1 MSNINELRV
10 AENVGDAMQTPGHN
24 SVLEPN
30 FPARSVVG
38 PGAWFERI
46 RRWLLGVAGFC
57 KKREVAS
64 NAPWLCSVWQF
75 TNGPS
80 WNPYVRIGA
89 NTWVRQ
95 DIDLPIAYVPGA
107 LTPPAYYFGCKY
119 DIERFDTCYVTVWA
133 LSGDAVGEQLL
144 RQPLHGLGTA
154 GEGDGEQM
162 LDWQSLTPTALDMS
176 KVTDK
181 LERVRVQFDTLDGS
195 TTPFLYLTDVQLH
208 AHLSAARVEKLT
220 LHTDPPDAA
229 VPVQTQAPYLLC
241 HGASPRLGVQVATDD
256 IWQEQGCSLQ
266 WLEESGRPPEN
277 YGLSARPIL
286 NVGDADKPESYQSLS
301 AGVDTDWQL
310 ALSDESWLLSGAT
323 TLGLGS
329 YWVAPKYAFAVK
341 VGHFRY
347 DISKLDASNAALII
361 DQGDEAQVIASVK
374 SPFSA
379 AGLAGIEV
387 RWKING
393 KEHTTIVTD
402 DKGQSL
408 FKYKPTREDID
419 DNGQMVVE
427 AECTD
432 GFALPSTES
441 HVFNVFE
448 TSPWPAQMEFLLGSD
463 PIEAFKWGELQLICG
478 QQYMLTLRPKAGEKD
493 FVDKKVWLDWPDGE
507 TLGIDLGAN
516 EPREMTKTGLTW
528 TITAGSA
535 VRGIFS
541 LQALVEGLKVG
552 YGLKGVQMR
561 PLAEELEAF
570 EAPICRRGTAYTLA
584 LRALADSPLARMPLE
599 ACLVFEKDGA
609 LVAGDIKPEPEFDE
623 WAEFEAG
630 TADWA
635 LIGQAKSGWFKLQI
649 EVKGLGSVTLPRCA
663 MISPRLEDEFT
674 ITLGESSATKP
685 FILWY
690 GDTASP
696 QTLRIEAMPDS
707 PVTGLGFEY
716 RLQFDEQTNTTR
728 KEHVKPEPEYGMPQ
742 QLSSNAAFWKLTGQR
757 GTGEQLP
764 SGTFGLTLLS
774 DAFAQAW
781 VMGAGILM
789 SEDLAD
795 EAGLT
800 SAGDNIDGTDIY
812 WRKETKELLLKARTG
827 SPLAKAGLEATL
839 GFSKTGELVEADV
852 GADPGY
858 GKGTPLKENG
868 VPWKVSAKEKSGTFG
883 LSVTIPG
890 FKKPLLW
897 ETCAVLARNLGD
909 EGQLVV
915 TGSEALTGGCF
926 WLETPGE
933 IKYIPHKGSALYSL
947 GLKMKL
953 HFVSVANG
961 GVGQGDITPSPDYGR
976 DNDIHVD
983 GATWK
988 MQPKTQTSGIFNLEV
1003 ELDKFTTRLPLG
1015 VAVLMSTDL
1024 GKEIAWVPDYD
1035 PLISHLPR
1043 DMLVKHKKNSPLAA
1057 LKLSL
1062 ELTIKD
1068 DQYPS
1073 SWKAVPGLGKG
1084 NPVDAAKD
1092 STRWSV
1098 TGTVS
1103 GAKGELSF
1111 SCSLFKAPVK
1121 AGTVHVL

>member
-1 MSNINELRV
+1 MSNINELQV
-10 AENVGDAMQTPGHN
+10 ANNLGEATQTPGHN
-24 SVLEPN
+24 IVQAPN
-30 FPARSVVG
+30 FPSDSIGWPNPWFMRVWRS
-38 PGAWFERI
+38 
-46 RRWLLGVAGFC
+46 LLGLFRPQRQTTED
-57 KKREVAS
+57 K
-64 NAPWLCSVWQF
+64 PWLCKSNNF
-75 TNGPS
+75 TTGPGS
-80 WNPYVRIGA
+80 DPYIRINA
-89 NTWVRQ
+89 DTWLQQ
-95 DIDLPIAYVPGA
+95 DIELPITYDPGA
-107 LTPPAYYFGCKY
+107 PTPPGYSLGCKY
-119 DIERFDTCYVTVWA
+119 DVLYFDTCWLTVWA
-133 LSGDAVGEQLL
+133 LREGKPAERLFYEPL
-144 RQPLHGLGTA
+144 RGLGTPRG
-154 GEGDGEQM
+154 GEGEQVRE
-162 LDWQSLTPTALDMS
+162 WQTLTPLALDMS
-176 KVTDK
+176 TVTDK
-181 LERVRVQFDTLDGS
+181 LERVRVQFDTPVETGR
-195 TTPFLYLTDVQLH
+195 PFLYLTAVQLH
-208 AHLSAARVEKLT
+208 AHLGEPGVEKLT
-220 LHTDPPDAA
+220 LHTDPPDAG
-229 VPVQTQAPYLLC
+229 VPDQTKAPYLLC
-241 HGASPRLGVQVATDD
+241 HGAKPVLSVQVAKGDA
-256 IWQEQGCSLQ
+256 WEVQRCSLQ
-266 WLEESGRPPEN
+266 WLDENGLPPGN
-277 YGLSARPIL
+277 YGLTARPLL
-286 NVGDADKPESYQSLS
+286 NVDDADQPESYQLLS

-310 ALSDESWLLSGAT
+310 ALTDESWLQSGAT

-329 YWVAPKYAFAVK
+329 YWIAPKHAFAVK

-347 DISKLDASNAALII
+347 DISKLDASNAGLII

-408 FKYKPTREDID
+408 FKYTPTREDID

-432 GFALPSTES
+432 GFDRPSTES

-478 QQYMLTLRPKAGEKD
+478 QQYTLTLGPKAGEKD

-584 LRALADSPLARMPLE
+584 LRALADSPLAKMPLE

-674 ITLGESSATKP
+674 ITLGEWSATKP

-707 PVTGLGFEY
+707 PVTGLGFDY
-716 RLQFDEQTNTTR
+716 RLQFDEQANTTR

-839 GFSKTGELVEADV
+839 GFSRTGELVEADV

-897 ETCAVLARNLGD
+897 EKCAVLARNLGD
-909 EGQLVV
+909 EGRLVV
-915 TGSEALTGGCF
+915 TGSEVLTGGCF
-926 WLETPGE
+926 WLESPGE

>member
-1 MSNINELRV
+1 MSNVNELQV
-10 AENVGDAMQTPGHN
+10 ANNVGDATQTPGHN
-24 SVLEPN
+24 IVQAPN
-30 FPARSVVG
+30 FPSESVDWPSPWFKRVWRS
-38 PGAWFERI
+38 
-46 RRWLLGVAGFC
+46 LLGVFRSQWQTTAD
-57 KKREVAS
+57 K
-64 NAPWLCSVWQF
+64 PWLCKSSKF
-75 TNGPS
+75 SNGPA
-80 WNPYVRIGA
+80 NDPYIRIGA
-89 NTWVRQ
+89 DMWVRQ
-95 DIDLPIAYVPGA
+95 DIDLPIAYDPGGQ
-107 LTPPAYYFGCKY
+107 TQPAYYLGCKY
-119 DIERFDTCYVTVWA
+119 NIERFDTCYVTVWA
-133 LSGDAVGEQLL
+133 LRGDAVGEQLL
-144 RQPLHGLGTA
+144 RQPLHGLGPA
-154 GEGDGEQM
+154 GEGDGEQVR
-162 LDWQSLTPTALDMS
+162 DWQSLTPTALDMS
-176 KVTDK
+176 KVTGK
-181 LERVRVQFDTLDGS
+181 LERVRVQFDTPVED

-208 AHLSAARVEKLT
+208 AHLGAARVEKLT

-229 VPVQTQAPYLLC
+229 VPVQTQATYLLC
-241 HGASPRLGVQVATDD
+241 YGASLRLGVQVAKDD

-266 WLEESGRPPEN
+266 WLEKSGRPPEN
-277 YGLSARPIL
+277 YGLRARPIL
-286 NVGDADKPESYQSLS
+286 NVDDADKPESYQSLS

-310 ALSDESWLLSGAT
+310 ALSDESWLQSGAT

-329 YWVAPKYAFAVK
+329 YWVAPKHAFAVK

-347 DISKLDASNAALII
+347 AITQLEASNLALII
-361 DQGDEAQVIASVK
+361 DQGDVAKGTVSVK
-374 SPFSA
+374 SPFSE
-379 AGLAGIEV
+379 AGLPGIEV
-387 RWKING
+387 HWKINNRFYD
-393 KEHTTIVTD
+393 TRVTD
-402 DKGQSL
+402 PKGQAL
-408 FKYKPTREDID
+408 LEYTPTLEDID
-419 DNGQMVVE
+419 ENGHLVIE

-448 TSPWPAQMEFLLGSD
+448 TSPWPAQMEFLLDGE

-478 QQYMLTLRPKAGEKD
+478 QQYTLTLRPKAGEKD

-584 LRALADSPLARMPLE
+584 LRALADSPLAKMPLE

-609 LVAGDIKPEPEFDE
+609 LVAGDIKPEPEFGD
-623 WAEFEAG
+623 WAPFVNG

-635 LIGQAKSGWFKLQI
+635 LTGQAKSGWFKLQI

-674 ITLGESSATKP
+674 ITLGEWSATKP

-707 PVTGLGFEY
+707 PVTGLDFDY
-716 RLQFDEQTNTTR
+716 RLQFDEQANTTR
-728 KEHVKPEPEYGMPQ
+728 KEHVKPEPEYEMPQ

-789 SEDLAD
+789 SENLAD

-800 SAGDNIDGTDIY
+800 SAGDNINGTDIY

-897 ETCAVLARNLGD
+897 EKCAVLARNLGD
-909 EGQLVV
+909 EGRLVV
-915 TGSEALTGGCF
+915 TGSEALAGGCF

-947 GLKMKL
+947 DLKMKL

-1024 GKEIAWVPDYD
+1024 GKEIAWEPDYE
-1035 PLISHLPR
+1035 PLLSHFPR

-1073 SWKAVPGLGKG
+1073 SWKALPDLGKG